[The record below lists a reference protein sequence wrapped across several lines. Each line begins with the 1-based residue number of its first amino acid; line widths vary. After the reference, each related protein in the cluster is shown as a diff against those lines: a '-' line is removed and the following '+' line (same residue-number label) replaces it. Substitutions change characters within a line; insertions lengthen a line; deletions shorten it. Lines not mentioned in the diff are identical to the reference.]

1 MSELKSLLEPISTF
15 VATLDA
21 SNPEA
26 CERALNA
33 KFPITSDAVQALAK
47 AAMMAVTSGAICNRG
62 EPNLKYSR
70 VVKPAESSRGVSID
84 AVLMDDV
91 AGPVHTHPNGEF
103 CLCLPITGQPT
114 FEARA
119 ATWIVMP
126 KNSRHVPTVRA
137 GKMLIL
143 YWLPQGAC
151 VFG

>member
-1 MSELKSLLEPISTF
+1 MSELKALLEPVTKF

-21 SNPEA
+21 ADPAA

-33 KFPITSDAVQALAK
+33 KFPATSPEIK
-47 AAMMAVTSGAICNRG
+47 AIATAAHAAAAAGTICMKG
-62 EPNLKYSR
+62 EPNLKFSR
-70 VVKPAESSRGVSID
+70 VVKPAESSTGASID

-103 CLCLPITGQPT
+103 CLCLPVSGQPT
-114 FEARA
+114 FEQRA

-126 KNSRHVPTVRA
+126 KGSRHVPTVKS

-143 YWLPQGAC
+143 YWLPEGAC